1 MEEDYGKPIQVTC
14 WGCRGSCPAPYENRL
29 QFGGNTS
36 CYSVEAGNELLIL
49 DGGTG
54 LAGLGET
61 LARRGDVKTIT
72 ILFSH
77 LHLDHIS
84 GIPFFKPLYQ
94 PERTIHIYGG
104 EERPGELRSSLE
116 AVMGPPYWPVSLKY
130 CPARLE
136 YRSL

>member
-1 MEEDYGKPIQVTC
+1 MGLP
-14 WGCRGSCPAPYENRL
+14 GSCPAPYENRL

-84 GIPFFKPLYQ
+84 GIPFLSPSTSRNGRFIFTAA
-94 PERTIHIYGG
+94 RNG
-104 EERPGELRSSLE
+104 PGS
-116 AVMGPPYWPVSLKY
+116 
-130 CPARLE
+130 
-136 YRSL
+136 